1 MTKAS
6 RPDNPEPL
14 MISAKSVSEA
24 YSRTLLHILAHPGNE
39 IVPLVLTIDGFDEG
53 YDIPEDAQVR
63 SALDTLLGK
72 KKKRDVEDVAH
83 TIFPQRFWTM
93 AQGDRAKLFEFYKM
107 AFPAYRAWNPKAN
120 GKGLYFERLM
130 MYGRGPCDGNQLEWI
145 LSQYDSRPGVR
156 RSMWQ
161 ATTFDPARDHSA
173 TAQLGFP
180 CLQHVSFV
188 PTKAGLVANA
198 FYATQQLFDKAY
210 GNYLG
215 LAQLAAFMA
224 HEMGIPL
231 ARLNVTIGVAKL
243 ERISKTDS
251 AIKPLIK
258 AARACVA
265 TPAPATKR
273 PSPSLQLAA
282 QLA

>member
-1 MTKAS
+1 MTKAAGL
-6 RPDNPEPL
+6 DNPEPL

-24 YSRTLLHILAHPGNE
+24 YSRTLLHILEHPGNE
-39 IVPLVLTIDGFDEG
+39 IAPLVLTIDGFGEG
-53 YDIPEDAQVR
+53 YNIPEDPRVR
-63 SALDTLLGK
+63 TALDALLGK
-72 KKKRDVEDVAH
+72 KKKRDVEDVAY
-83 TIFPQRFWTM
+83 TIFPQRLWTM

-107 AFPAYRAWNPKAN
+107 AFPFYRAQNPKAN

-145 LSQYDSRPGVR
+145 LSQYESRPGVR

-224 HEMGIPL
+224 HEMSIPL

-243 ERISKTDS
+243 ERITKTDS
-251 AIKPLIK
+251 AMKPVIE
-258 AARACVA
+258 AAHACVA
-265 TPAPATKR
+265 PPAPTAQR
-273 PSPSLQLAA
+273 PSQALQFAA